1 MNGHIEIVPTIV
13 PDTLADVKK
22 VSEQYARF
30 ASFFQIDVTDGKFA
44 PNTTWLPPKGY
55 VLPKEYGYEVHL
67 MVSEPGAVGQ
77 VFAEA
82 GARSLIA
89 HLEALPNAEESERM
103 FAEWKRAGAR
113 SIGIAMLFQT
123 PLEKIEPYLSHID
136 FVLLMTIPRIG
147 VQGIPYEAGAPA
159 RIADFHA
166 RYQSVPI
173 AVDGGVSEKNIVELT
188 HAGARHF
195 GVGSAISKASDPK
208 AAYVKLLK
216 LAEDAT
222 L

>member
-13 PDTLADVKK
+13 PDSLADVEK
-22 VSEQYARF
+22 VSREYASF
-30 ASFFQIDVTDGKFA
+30 ASFFQIDVTDGKFT

-67 MVSEPGAVGQ
+67 MVSDPRPIGL

-89 HLEALPNAEESERM
+89 HLEALPNTEEAEKM

-113 SIGIAMLFQT
+113 SVGVAMLFQT
-123 PLEKIEPYLSHID
+123 PLENIEPYLSHID

-147 VQGIPYEAGAPA
+147 VQGIPYEGSAPA
-159 RIADFHA
+159 RIADFHT
-166 RYQSVPI
+166 RYPSVPI
-173 AVDGGVSEKNIVELT
+173 AVDGGVSEKNIAELT
-188 HAGARHF
+188 RAGAHHF
-195 GVGSAISKASDPK
+195 GVGSAISKAPDAK
-208 AAYVKLLK
+208 AAYIKLLK